1 VLALA
6 CGAVACSAEDVTGAP
21 EHIGTLVHVVAA
33 GSSCSRSSPDGDV
46 TVHVRLSN
54 ADDDQHTV
62 SITPRLR
69 AADGDET
76 GTSLEGFEVT
86 VPGHGTAEGEGV
98 VDHAPGDLARCFV
111 EIDGGDEIPVRAD
124 LATGG

>member
-1 VLALA
+1 VLAFA
-6 CGAVACSAEDVTGAP
+6 GGAVACSAEDVTGAP
-21 EHIGTLVHVVAA
+21 EDIGSLVHVVSS
-33 GSSCSRSSPDGDV
+33 GSSCSRATPDGDL
-46 TVHVRLSN
+46 TVHLRLSN
-54 ADDDQHTV
+54 SDDDQHTV

-111 EIDGGDEIPVRAD
+111 RIDGGDDIAVRTD